1 MSKIL
6 PLSRCLRTNN
16 TQISRFL
23 DSSLY
28 NLLQSALNFWEITE
42 VLKLSG
48 DLGPSGG
55 SSTGLCRE
63 TDGDT
68 DKILDLVL
76 TLSCLSFSERGF
88 NICSLVVVGVT
99 TGDAMV
105 EVELLLSG

>member
-1 MSKIL
+1 MSKIS

-16 TQISRFL
+16 TQIRRFL

-28 NLLQSALNFWEITE
+28 NLLQSALNFCEITE

-55 SSTGLCRE
+55 NSGLCRV

-88 NICSLVVVGVT
+88 NICSLVAVGVT
-99 TGDAMV
+99 TGDVMV